1 MKQQDLTKLSQ
12 EELMERIKTRCAQ
25 EKKRDKLTYGL
36 ILFNLVWMSLYMVLS
51 NNTARWE
58 FPLFLIILLFAMIEA
73 MIEALI
79 DGWSYNRL
87 SKCDDAGTLVDT
99 YENYLKFDKA
109 HLIVVAVVA
118 VLIASL
124 IFSGILPLMVK
135 SPLLV
140 GFLICC
146 IPLGSLGAF
155 NRRKSAIAQEIDRLR
170 KLIGN

>member
-1 MKQQDLTKLSQ
+1 MELIDLTKLSK

-58 FPLFLIILLFAMIEA
+58 FPLFLIILLFV

-99 YENYLKFDKA
+99 YEKYLKFEKV
-109 HLIVVAVVA
+109 HLIVVAVVV
-118 VLIASL
+118 VLIACL
-124 IFSGILPLMVK
+124 IFSGILPLTVK
-135 SPLLV
+135 SPLLT

-155 NRRKSAIAQEIDRLR
+155 NRRKSAIAQEIDHLR

>member
-1 MKQQDLTKLSQ
+1 MKQIDLTKLSQ
-12 EELMERIKTRCAQ
+12 EELMQRIKTRCAQ

-51 NNTARWE
+51 NNTPRWG
-58 FPLFLIILLFAMIEA
+58 FPLLLISLLFV

-99 YENYLKFDKA
+99 YEKYLKFDKA

-124 IFSGILPLMVK
+124 IFSGILPLTVK
-135 SPLLV
+135 APLLV
-140 GFLICC
+140 GFLIFC
-146 IPLGSLGAF
+146 ILSGSLGAF
-155 NRRKSAIAQEIDRLR
+155 YRRKSAIAQEIDRPR